1 MVHASVRLT
10 DALDL
15 CGARGHRIGQGS
27 PRVLA
32 RRVEG
37 LAGQVNLRME
47 FCPRLEYGL
56 TVTPIR
62 WMRRR

>member
-27 PRVLA
+27 PHVLA